1 MTTKT
6 TFKILLVF
14 SIFLIFTKTS
24 ISQVGIN
31 TTSPVDGALLDIS
44 SSDKGFLMT
53 RVALTGTDDVTTIT
67 PAATT
72 GLIVYNMAT
81 AGPFATQ
88 VTPGFYYWSGTKWR
102 RLFTEGYTLQYNQT
116 SQVLAASGGVDLPGL
131 NTGSITVPFSGT
143 YQILVNAYYAA
154 GNRIGGTSSGNTDGA
169 AQGSIGLVMR
179 TGLGSFVT
187 LKEAYFTSSSKLIG
201 TTNVQ
206 NLAQNVTILYN
217 VDLIAGTNYT
227 FKVQGWEWLVNNVAS
242 GHFGKDTSG
251 YSGST
256 TNDAQRGSM
265 SITLIKQN

>member
-6 TFKILLVF
+6 TFKVLLVLG
-14 SIFLIFTKTS
+14 IFFIFTITS
-24 ISQVGIN
+24 TSQVGIN

-53 RVALTGTDDVTTIT
+53 RVALTGTDDTTTIT

-72 GLIVYNMAT
+72 GLIVYNTAT

-88 VTPGFYYWSGTKWR
+88 VTPGFYYWSGTSWR
-102 RLFTEGYTLQYNQT
+102 RLFTQGYTLQYNQT
-116 SQVLAASGGVDLPGL
+116 AEVQAASGGVDLPGL

-143 YQILVNAYYAA
+143 YQILVNAYYAV
-154 GNRIGGTSSGNTDGA
+154 GNRSGTTDGA

-179 TGLGSFVT
+179 TGMGSFVT
-187 LKEAYFTSSSKLIG
+187 LKEAYFTSSSKLING
-201 TTNVQ
+201 TSVN

-217 VDLIAGTNYT
+217 VDLIAGTSYT
-227 FKVQGWEWLVNNVAS
+227 FKVQGWEWLRNSAAV

-251 YSGST
+251 YSGSN
-256 TNDAQRGSM
+256 TNDAQRGTM
-265 SITLIKQN
+265 TITLIKQN

>member
-6 TFKILLVF
+6 TFKVLLVL
-14 SIFLIFTKTS
+14 SIFLIFTNNS

-53 RVALTGTDDVTTIT
+53 RLSLTGTDDVTTIT

-72 GLIVYNMAT
+72 GLIVYNTAT

-102 RLFTEGYTLQYNQT
+102 RLFTEGYTLKYDQT
-116 SQVLAASGGVDLPGL
+116 TQVAAASGGVDLPGL
-131 NTGSITVPFSGT
+131 DTGSITVPFSGT
-143 YQILVNAYYAA
+143 YQILVNAYYAV
-154 GNRIGGTSSGNTDGA
+154 GNRGGSSTDGA

-179 TGLGSFVT
+179 TGGGAFVT
-187 LKEAYFTSSSKLIG
+187 LKEAYITSSSKLIAGG
-201 TTNVQ
+201 TVN

-217 VDLIAGTNYT
+217 VDLIAGTSYT
-227 FKVQGWEWLVNNVAS
+227 FKVQGWEWLVNNASS

-256 TNDAQRGSM
+256 TNNAQRGSM
-265 SITLIKQN
+265 SISLIKQN